1 MPSHDT
7 DLPWLTAAQAGRLIA
22 ARELSPVD
30 LTRALLARIEAIDG
44 SLHAF
49 ITLTA
54 GHAMAQA
61 RAAEAEIAR
70 GHLRSP
76 LHGVPYVLKDI
87 IDAAGFPT
95 TGHSKVGIG
104 QIAVA
109 DAASVAC
116 LVTAGAVL
124 LGKVGTYEYAHGGH
138 SDKAPWPAPLNPWSA
153 RHIPGGSSSGTA
165 AAIASGLAPFG
176 LGSDTGGSIRIPAA
190 YCGIVGHKPTLGLV
204 DLAGVFPNSGSLD
217 CCGPLAR
224 TVEDC
229 AIVLDAIADP
239 AVDGRPRGYAASLA
253 LPLGAL
259 RVGVLRHV
267 WEEDVPAVPEMRAAI
282 ERVIIALR
290 SLGAA
295 TEDTRLRPLLDY
307 DAIKVVI
314 GESEIFRVHL
324 ANLRARAADYGS
336 EFLDKILGGL
346 LILPEHVAAA
356 RRVRERMFAEAEAL
370 FDRYD
375 VLLAVAGGPAPAV
388 GAYRAASQWTKANV
402 NTPFSVLGTPTIALP
417 TGFTSDGLPL
427 ACQIVARRGNDAM
440 ALRVAHALENLP
452 LCETRRPPLDALTP
466 TQAAA
471 VATASTAGHTPPT
484 AQTRARVEA
493 AVSGWEFRL
502 SPAEFDHVCEI
513 APHVLA
519 MAERAERLAGS

>member
-1 MPSHDT
+1 MTLPDSG
-7 DLPWLTAAQAGRLIA
+7 LPWLTAAQAGRLIA

-44 SLHAF
+44 RLHAF

-70 GHLRSP
+70 GHLRGP

-104 QIAVA
+104 QIATANATAVA
-109 DAASVAC
+109 RLEA
-116 LVTAGAVL
+116 AGAVL

-138 SDKAPWPAPLNPWSA
+138 SDRAPWPAPLNPWSA

-165 AAIASGLAPFG
+165 AAVASGLAPFG

-190 YCGIVGHKPTLGLV
+190 YCGTVGHKPSLGLV

-239 AVDGRPRGYAASLA
+239 TVDGKPRGYAASLA
-253 LPLGAL
+253 QPLGAL

-267 WEEDVPAVPEMRAAI
+267 WEEDVPAVPELRAAT
-282 ERVIIALR
+282 ERVIAALR
-290 SLGAA
+290 GLGAT
-295 TEDTRLRPLLDY
+295 TEDARLRPLLDY

-324 ANLRARAADYGS
+324 ANLRTRAADYGS

-356 RRVRERMFAEAEAL
+356 RRVRERMFGEAEAL

-375 VLLAVAGGPAPAV
+375 VLLTVAGGPAPV
-388 GAYRAASQWTKANV
+388 IGAYRAASQWTKANV
-402 NTPFSVLGTPTIALP
+402 NSPFSVLGTPTIALP
-417 TGFTSDGLPL
+417 TGFTSNGLPL
-427 ACQIVARRGNDAM
+427 ACQIAARRTNDAM
-440 ALRVAHALENLP
+440 ALRVAHALERLP
-452 LCETRRPPLDALTP
+452 LCEPRRPPVDALDATP
-466 TQAAA
+466 PAPAGGAPTAAR
-471 VATASTAGHTPPT
+471 TPPT
-484 AQTRARVEA
+484 AQTRALVEA
-493 AVSGWEFRL
+493 AVSRWAFHL
-502 SPAEFDHVCEI
+502 SPGEFDHVCEI

-519 MAERAERLAGS
+519 MAERAEHLARG